1 VQVFSSQVADSGVGA
16 EKNGE
21 RTPPGATSP
30 DLLGKKLHVGL
41 TILNFKIFSEYFR
54 EGSMPATFSY
64 ASILHAVGQVLD
76 QLGVKSI
83 AIQEEEDGL
92 FVEGFDGD
100 GQLQVQMRY
109 DIAGL
114 YDLVSRAGNQLE
126 EQQTIHSTGVLR
138 RFLADHNRELVT
150 VSL

>member
-1 VQVFSSQVADSGVGA
+1 
-16 EKNGE
+16 
-21 RTPPGATSP
+21 
-30 DLLGKKLHVGL
+30 
-41 TILNFKIFSEYFR
+41 
-54 EGSMPATFSY
+54 MPATFSY

-92 FVEGFDGD
+92 FVEGFDSD

-114 YDLVSRAGNQLE
+114 YDLVSRTGNQLE
-126 EQQTIHSTGVLR
+126 EQRTLHSTGMLR
-138 RFLADHNRELVT
+138 RFLTEHNRELVG